1 MKEPNL
7 WTRRSSSCGPLRFSH
22 LPMADSWKF
31 ETLDVQR
38 DVATG
43 GLWLRYAAMGIQD
56 LGLSWYPNSW
66 IVYFKKHPTK
76 MDDARGYPY
85 FRKAPFQNAKS
96 TLDSCKHFDNCIFSR
111 LLENAGN
118 IFKEYVFI
126 HRCFSAHIEGD
137 LILELQVTQ
146 FETDEQ
152 LQLEAPMFT
161 RELHRSDHHV
171 SCHTSEP
178 SHMN

>member
-1 MKEPNL
+1 MFHYNPFWGSPMTMKTYTVAGCRGAAV
-7 WTRRSSSCGPLRFSH
+7 WKSQTFGRGRSSSCGPLRFSH

-76 MDDARGYPY
+76 MDDARGVPPILGKLHFKMRNLHWTPVSILTTAF
-85 FRKAPFQNAKS
+85 FRGCSKMQGISSKSMFLSTDVFQH
-96 TLDSCKHFDNCIFSR
+96 TLRVI
-111 LLENAGN
+111 
-118 IFKEYVFI
+118 
-126 HRCFSAHIEGD
+126 
-137 LILELQVTQ
+137 
-146 FETDEQ
+146 
-152 LQLEAPMFT
+152 
-161 RELHRSDHHV
+161 
-171 SCHTSEP
+171 
-178 SHMN
+178 